1 MYKKQQRPKAT
12 YRLSQCGFSSCG
24 QGWEYS
30 LVSPRTKWTP
40 RGVRFRLGRSF
51 LAAKNRIQQTHRVGL
66 VAESSGGRGL
76 RWMRKLA
83 AFGTEMGRSSRNP
96 IVKEGS
102 RRKQG
107 QIVVVALEVGE
118 LNVLAVVVRV
128 MGSLMRNFLAFH
140 RLWWR

>member
-1 MYKKQQRPKAT
+1 
-12 YRLSQCGFSSCG
+12 
-24 QGWEYS
+24 
-30 LVSPRTKWTP
+30 
-40 RGVRFRLGRSF
+40 
-51 LAAKNRIQQTHRVGL
+51 
-66 VAESSGGRGL
+66 
-76 RWMRKLA
+76 MRKLA

-128 MGSLMRNFLAFH
+128 MGSLMRSFLAFH

>member
-1 MYKKQQRPKAT
+1 
-12 YRLSQCGFSSCG
+12 
-24 QGWEYS
+24 
-30 LVSPRTKWTP
+30 
-40 RGVRFRLGRSF
+40 
-51 LAAKNRIQQTHRVGL
+51 
-66 VAESSGGRGL
+66 
-76 RWMRKLA
+76 MRKLA

-128 MGSLMRNFLAFH
+128 MGAVMRNFLAFH

>member
-1 MYKKQQRPKAT
+1 
-12 YRLSQCGFSSCG
+12 
-24 QGWEYS
+24 
-30 LVSPRTKWTP
+30 
-40 RGVRFRLGRSF
+40 
-51 LAAKNRIQQTHRVGL
+51 
-66 VAESSGGRGL
+66 
-76 RWMRKLA
+76 MRKLA

-128 MGSLMRNFLAFH
+128 VGSLMRNFLAFH

>member
-1 MYKKQQRPKAT
+1 
-12 YRLSQCGFSSCG
+12 
-24 QGWEYS
+24 
-30 LVSPRTKWTP
+30 
-40 RGVRFRLGRSF
+40 
-51 LAAKNRIQQTHRVGL
+51 
-66 VAESSGGRGL
+66 
-76 RWMRKLA
+76 MRKLA

-140 RLWWR
+140 RLYMLAMRVARAAGFETGLGGTPLSRTPSCASHVVSSVSRL

>member
-1 MYKKQQRPKAT
+1 
-12 YRLSQCGFSSCG
+12 
-24 QGWEYS
+24 
-30 LVSPRTKWTP
+30 
-40 RGVRFRLGRSF
+40 
-51 LAAKNRIQQTHRVGL
+51 
-66 VAESSGGRGL
+66 
-76 RWMRKLA
+76 MRKLA
-83 AFGTEMGRSSRNP
+83 TFGTEMGRSSRNP

-107 QIVVVALEVGE
+107 QIVVALEVGE